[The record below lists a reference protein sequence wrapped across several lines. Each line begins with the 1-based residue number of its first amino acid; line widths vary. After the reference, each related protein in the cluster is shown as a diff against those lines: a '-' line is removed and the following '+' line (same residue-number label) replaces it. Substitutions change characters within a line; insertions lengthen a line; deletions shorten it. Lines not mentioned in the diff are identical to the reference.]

1 MAAPPVP
8 SITAAGRWELT
19 MRFAVFDHNDAS
31 GRPAGQQLDERLELV
46 AAYER
51 LGFYAYQ
58 MAEHHG
64 TPLGIATPHL
74 LLAAASRLTSEIR
87 LGTLISILPIVPPM
101 RMIEEAAT
109 LDQLSHGRLVLGVGR
124 GVSPVET
131 GFHGVPGKEA
141 QPRFDEAFEI
151 LMMGLS
157 SDVVDF
163 HGTYYDISSAPVV
176 TRPVQ
181 QPLIPWYATA
191 TEDKA
196 RWCARLSM
204 PMMAL
209 VPSEQVRT
217 LTDAYRDEWA
227 SLGRDPADLPPLGV
241 SRQLVVADTSEKA
254 QEIADRAFTPFAS
267 NLAWLWEK
275 FDVPITAPLL
285 TRPGFATDASGHRF
299 AGDPAGARDW
309 VARHAEVAG
318 VDYFALEL
326 AFGDMTAAEVLRSA
340 ELFSAEVMPA
350 FR

>member
-1 MAAPPVP
+1 M
-8 SITAAGRWELT
+8 

-31 GRPAGQQLDERLELV
+31 GLPAARQLDERLELIT
-46 AAYER
+46 AYER

-74 LLAAASRLTSEIR
+74 LLAAASRLTSTIR
-87 LGTLISILPIVPPM
+87 LGTLISILPIVPPL
-101 RMIEEAAT
+101 RMVEEAAT
-109 LDQLSHGRLVLGVGR
+109 LDQLSHGRLLLGVGR

-131 GFHGVPGKEA
+131 GFHGVPGREA

-151 LMMGLS
+151 LRMGLS

-163 HGTYYDISSAPVV
+163 HGTYYDITAAPVV

-191 TEDKA
+191 TVEKA

-209 VPSEQVRT
+209 VPSEQVRA

-227 SLGRDPADLPPLGV
+227 ALRRDPAGLPPLGI
-241 SRQLVVADTSEKA
+241 SRQLVVAETSEKA
-254 QEIADRAFTPFAS
+254 QQIADRAFVPFAD
-267 NLAWLWEK
+267 NLAWLWRK
-275 FDVPITAPLL
+275 FDIPMTTPSL
-285 TRPGFATDASGHRF
+285 TVAGFGATASGHRY
-299 AGDPAGARDW
+299 AGDPDGARAW
-309 VARHAEVAG
+309 VAEHAATAG
-318 VDYFALEL
+318 VDYFSLEL
-326 AFGDMTAAEVLRSA
+326 AFGDMTSAEVLSSA
-340 ELFSAEVMPA
+340 ELFATEVMPA